1 MGDLLS
7 QGFES
12 NESVV
17 VRKESI
23 LPENHHPSSRF
34 TLHVVPFGH
43 LAADIVHG
51 TQDGPVFNLGTEL
64 DDRMGFAFLRVSDV
78 EDMARVLGM
87 ATKNEVAELKATIA
101 RLESQIG
108 ILPKEV
114 GKLQDGLDDLVNDF
128 RGVLARYDPNNESL
142 FSAIQDGS
150 EESESDSGSVPETN
164 AVLDKPE
171 PTNSGQVSKSAK
183 RKGPAI
189 VPADSSDESG
199 DLSDTGGKPG
209 ENEFGDVLTLDFGF
223 DSGHQIG

>member
-7 QGFES
+7 NGYEANDASIVQRK
-12 NESVV
+12 SV
-17 VRKESI
+17 

-34 TLHVVPFGH
+34 TMHEAPFGF

-87 ATKNEVAELKATIA
+87 ATKDEVAEYKATIA
-101 RLESQIG
+101 RLELQIG

-142 FSAIQDGS
+142 FSAIQDD
-150 EESESDSGSVPETN
+150 SESDQSDSGEKPAADVVP
-164 AVLDKPE
+164 DKPE
-171 PTNSGQVSKSAK
+171 PTNSGQVSKPSKRSRSAV
-183 RKGPAI
+183 
-189 VPADSSDESG
+189 VPADTGDESN
-199 DLSDTGGKPG
+199 DLSLTGGKPG

-223 DSGHQIG
+223 DNPA

>member
-7 QGFES
+7 QGFEANDS
-12 NESVV
+12 SVSQ
-17 VRKESI
+17 RKSV

-34 TLHVVPFGH
+34 TLHEAPFGW

-64 DDRMGFAFLRVSDV
+64 DDRMGFAFIRVSDI

-87 ATKNEVAELKATIA
+87 ATKDEVAKYKATIA
-101 RLESQIG
+101 GLESQIG

-128 RGVLARYDPNNESL
+128 RGVLARYDPHNESL
-142 FSAIQDGS
+142 FSAIQDDP
-150 EESESDSGSVPETN
+150 ESDQSDSGEKPAANVVP
-164 AVLDKPE
+164 DKPE
-171 PTNSGQVSKSAK
+171 PTNSGQISKSSK
-183 RKGPAI
+183 RSRSAV
-189 VPADSSDESG
+189 VPADSGDESSS
-199 DLSDTGGKPG
+199 LSDTGGKPG

-223 DSGHQIG
+223 DNPA

>member
-7 QGFES
+7 NGYEANDSSITQKK
-12 NESVV
+12 SV
-17 VRKESI
+17 

-34 TLHVVPFGH
+34 TLHEVPFGW
-43 LAADIVHG
+43 LAADIVHN

-87 ATKNEVAELKATIA
+87 ATKDEVAGYKATID

-128 RGVLARYDPNNESL
+128 RGVLARYDPNNESI
-142 FSAIQDGS
+142 FSVIQDGS
-150 EESESDSGSVPETN
+150 ESDESDGGEKSAADDS
-164 AVLDKPE
+164 ADKAKPAD
-171 PTNSGQVSKSAK
+171 SGQVSKPSK
-183 RKGPAI
+183 RSRSTV
-189 VPADSSDESG
+189 VPADSGDESG
-199 DLSDTGGKPG
+199 SLSDTGGKPG
-209 ENEFGDVLTLDFGF
+209 ENEFGDVIDFDFGF
-223 DSGHQIG
+223 NANPA

>member
-7 QGFES
+7 QGFEA
-12 NESVV
+12 NETNSL
-17 VRKESI
+17 VRKSV

-34 TLHVVPFGH
+34 TLHEAPFGW

-64 DDRMGFAFLRVSDV
+64 DDRMGFAFIRVSDI

-87 ATKNEVAELKATIA
+87 ATKDEVAKYKATIA
-101 RLESQIG
+101 RLESQIS

-128 RGVLARYDPNNESL
+128 RGVLARHDPNNESL

-150 EESESDSGSVPETN
+150 ESDESDGGEKPAANVVP
-164 AVLDKPE
+164 DKPE
-171 PTNSGQVSKSAK
+171 PANSGQVSKPSKRSRSAV
-183 RKGPAI
+183 I
-189 VPADSSDESG
+189 PADSSDESG
-199 DLSDTGGKPG
+199 SVSETGGKPG
-209 ENEFGDVLTLDFGF
+209 ENEFGDVIDFDFGF
-223 DSGHQIG
+223 NANPA